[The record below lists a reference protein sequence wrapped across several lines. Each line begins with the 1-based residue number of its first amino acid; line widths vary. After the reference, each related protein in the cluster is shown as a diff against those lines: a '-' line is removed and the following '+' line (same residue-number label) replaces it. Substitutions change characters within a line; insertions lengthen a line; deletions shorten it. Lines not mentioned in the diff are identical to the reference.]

1 MPEFPEVFT
10 ITKNLQK
17 QLKNAVLI
25 EVEYLDYHPKI
36 SAIRELKQL
45 ENNQVLDVYN
55 VSKNIIIKFPDENY
69 LVSHLAMTGRY
80 RFSKEKEMFGWD
92 KIRFKFEKNGN
103 IFFINFTDTR
113 KFGKLILT
121 KTLNVKPEINPL
133 NINEEQIKKIVSK
146 IQKSKKTIKE
156 LLLDQNIISGL
167 GNIYCNDTLHL
178 SKINP
183 EKTGDK
189 LTEEEIRKI
198 ISNAKIILELGIEKG
213 GSSLYDKMYTDIF
226 GNTGNYQ
233 DFFQVYNLKICKDCG
248 GEITKKMIGGRGTYY
263 CKNCLH
269 L

>member
-10 ITKNLQK
+10 ITKNLQN
-17 QLKNAVLI
+17 QLKNAVLL

-36 SAIRELKQL
+36 SQINELKQL
-45 ENNQVLDVYN
+45 ENSKVIDVYSI
-55 VSKNIIIKFPDENY
+55 SKNIIIKFPNENY

-80 RFSKEKEMFGWD
+80 RYSNKKELFGWD
-92 KIRFKFEKNGN
+92 KIRFKFEKEDK

-133 NINEEQIKKIVSK
+133 NINEEQIKKVISK
-146 IQKSKKTIKE
+146 VQKSKKTIKE
-156 LLLDQNIISGL
+156 LMLDQNVISGL

-183 EKTGDK
+183 ETAGDK
-189 LTEEEIRKI
+189 LSDEQIRKI

-213 GSSLYDKMYTDIF
+213 GSSLYDKMYTDIY
-226 GNTGNYQ
+226 GNEGNYQ

-248 GEITKKMIGGRGTYY
+248 KEITKKMLGGRGTYY
-263 CKNCLH
+263 CKNCLQ

>member
-10 ITKNLQK
+10 ITKNLQSH
-17 QLKNAVLI
+17 LNSALLL

-36 SAIRELKQL
+36 SQIDELKKL
-45 ENNQVLDVYN
+45 ENNKVLDVYN
-55 VSKNIIIKFPDENY
+55 ISKNIIIKFPNENY

-80 RFSKEKEMFGWD
+80 RYSQEKILFGWD
-92 KIRFKFEKNGN
+92 KIRFKFEKEGK

-121 KTLNVKPEINPL
+121 KSLNIKPEINPL
-133 NINEEQIKKIVSK
+133 NINEEQIKYVILK

-178 SKINP
+178 SKTNP
-183 EKTGDK
+183 ETPGDK
-189 LTEEEIRKI
+189 ISADQIRKI
-198 ISNAKIILELGIEKG
+198 ISNAKIILDLGIEKG
-213 GSSLYDKMYTDIF
+213 GSSLYDKMYTDIY
-226 GNTGNYQ
+226 GNEGNYQ
-233 DFFQVYNLKICKDCG
+233 DFFQIYNLKICKDCG
-248 GEITKKMIGGRGTYY
+248 NEISKKMLGGRGTYY
-263 CKNCLH
+263 CKNCLQ

>member
-17 QLKNAVLI
+17 QLKNAVLL

-36 SAIRELKQL
+36 SAISELKQL

-55 VSKNIIIKFPDENY
+55 VSKNIIFKFPDDNH

-80 RFSKEKEMFGWD
+80 RFSNEKELFGWD
-92 KIRFKFEKNGN
+92 KIRFKFEKNGY

-121 KTLNVKPEINPL
+121 KTLNIKPEINPL
-133 NINEEQIKKIVSK
+133 NINEEQIKNIVSK

-167 GNIYCNDTLHL
+167 GNIYCNDTLHF

-183 EKTGDK
+183 GKTGDK
-189 LTEEEIRKI
+189 LTEEEIRKV

-213 GSSLYDKMYTDIF
+213 GSSLYDKMYTDIY

-233 DFFQVYNLKICKDCG
+233 DFFQVYNQKICKDCG

-263 CKNCLH
+263 CKNCLQ